1 MDPITMMFLASTVVS
16 AGAQIG
22 AGISAKKAADLN
34 AFNIETDRKLGKAEA
49 INRHNDRLELYQS
62 NLSTNIAQFAA
73 QGRDVSSDRSIAAF
87 LEKQKKTAARDASRS
102 DLMGAMDAAKLASQ
116 AQAVRAD
123 GRAQQTSAF
132 IGAFTTLAG
141 GLNSYNQ
148 VKTPTSSSSLA
159 PATSPRPQA
168 RPY

>member
-1 MDPITMMFLASTVVS
+1 MDPITMFLVSTAVS
-16 AGAQIG
+16 TGGQLFAGAS
-22 AGISAKKAADLN
+22 AAKSAKLN
-34 AFNIETDRKLGKAEA
+34 AFNIETDRELGKAEA
-49 INRHNDRLELYQS
+49 INRHNDRLELYRS

-87 LEKQKKTAARDASRS
+87 LEKQKKTAAKDTSRS
-102 DLMGAMDAAKLASQ
+102 DLMGAMDSAKFASQ

-123 GRAQQTSAF
+123 GRAQQASAF

-148 VKTPTSSSSLA
+148 VKTPTSSK
-159 PATSPRPQA
+159 
-168 RPY
+168 